1 MQKRRPGT
9 ASCHQHT
16 ELILRTPLVLLAEDE
31 ALIALALVDDLEAAG
46 YRVAGPFHRCDNS
59 LQWLEQET
67 PDVAIID
74 VHLRDKSS
82 VELARMLRE
91 RDVPFL
97 VFSGD
102 RRDGRSHDAFDGG
115 RWLSK
120 PVSGRQLLETLGEL
134 AEPGIPAGQPVMVP
148 AGAYAPAV

>member
-1 MQKRRPGT
+1 
-9 ASCHQHT
+9 
-16 ELILRTPLVLLAEDE
+16 LRTPLVLLAEDE
-31 ALIALALVDDLEAAG
+31 ALIALALVDDLEEAG

-82 VELARMLRE
+82 VELARMLQERE
-91 RDVPFL
+91 VPFL

-102 RRDGRSHDAFDGG
+102 KRDGRSHDAFDGG

-134 AEPGIPAGQPVMVP
+134 VEPRFPAAQPVT
-148 AGAYAPAV
+148 AGAVAHAAAF